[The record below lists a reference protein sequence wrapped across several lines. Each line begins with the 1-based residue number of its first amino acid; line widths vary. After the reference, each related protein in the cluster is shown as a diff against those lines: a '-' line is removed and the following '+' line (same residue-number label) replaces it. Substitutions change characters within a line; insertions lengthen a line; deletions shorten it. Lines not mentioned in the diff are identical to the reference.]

1 LLFLEIFDTQD
12 IRSAIMRQNQGMGR
26 GGGRGNGNGHPGGR
40 GRGMMG
46 GPSGRGG
53 PGRGGGPS
61 PGFSHYGPSS
71 HHQGGRGMMM
81 GRGDNHYN
89 HPGRMDGRGHMMGRG
104 PPLPH
109 VGRGNMMGRG
119 ADMRRGPGPRD
130 PRGRGHMNNDFGHY
144 GPGGGG
150 GNSNN
155 RFPIDNR
162 GPPPPPPPPPP
173 PNRMK
178 GNMNHQMQPGRG
190 HPPQN
195 MMRMNPQPPMNMH
208 QQQPFPPGG
217 HLQQPFNVPQQ
228 HQQQIPMNQSPLQMQ
243 HQMQMSGLPPP
254 NQQHPPMQQQ
264 HQQQVFPPNN
274 GQIQPIGQFPPH
286 QQIQMVNQQGP
297 PPQIISPQHTQQTIP
312 APSPAAANASAP
324 TADGWTE
331 YRSPQG
337 IPYYFNTITNVST
350 YERPASLPGAAVP
363 AAAAGTATSSPTG
376 ASAPAT
382 SSWQTYTDPNTGKK
396 YYSNGVTVT
405 WTRPV
410 ELGPDESTDN
420 SAQESSKRSSVSETE
435 STKKKRKKGEKDDE
449 CLYANKAEAVAA
461 FKGLLLAK
469 DIAPTTKWTDVVR
482 ICAED
487 ARWQACNTIGER
499 KQALAEYQTKR
510 ANELRDVKRQEK
522 VRAKEAYQRLL
533 TDILPTVKTFSPGS
547 SRFMD
552 VRDFLSKDDRFY
564 AVDDET
570 TREELFYEFVEE
582 MRKREER
589 NKRSKKREAK
599 DTYLSFLKLKEEEGK
614 LTFASTWD
622 SFVSSLGD
630 DEKNDPR
637 FIVSSHMPESDR
649 QLYFSDYVIEL
660 QNAEDEKRRRI
671 RDARRRAEKAQR
683 DAFRDKLREF
693 AKLGTVIPS
702 THWRSVED
710 KIASDPCY
718 EPVLAQGRDIPMEIF
733 NDFVDDWNE
742 QYRRDRSTLLRLWES
757 SKKEIKL
764 DESTGVDFS
773 KKLLDYSANSPDTY
787 ADVRRMSSNEPL
799 SSIMLFFNELK
810 ANGGV
815 NRANSRSN
823 LLRDEDSSEDE
834 GEIKEDGEEAG

>member
-1 LLFLEIFDTQD
+1 
-12 IRSAIMRQNQGMGR
+12 MGR
-26 GGGRGNGNGHPGGR
+26 GGGRGNNMMGHPGGR

-46 GPSGRGG
+46 GP
-53 PGRGGGPS
+53 PGRGGGRGGGPP
-61 PGFSHYGPSS
+61 PGMSHYGPSS
-71 HHQGGRGMMM
+71 SQHHHQGGRGMMI

-89 HPGRMDGRGHMMGRG
+89 NHHAGRMDGRGHMMGRG

-109 VGRGNMMGRG
+109 GGRGNMMDRG
-119 ADMRRGPGPRD
+119 GDMRRGPGPRD
-130 PRGRGHMNNDFGHY
+130 PRGRGPMNNDFGRY
-144 GPGGGG
+144 GPGGGHP
-150 GNSNN
+150 NN
-155 RFPIDNR
+155 RFPMNNR

-173 PNRMK
+173 PNRMN
-178 GNMNHQMQPGRG
+178 GNMNHQMHSGRG
-190 HPPQN
+190 HPQQN
-195 MMRMNPQPPMNMH
+195 MMRMHPNQPQMNMQ

-217 HLQQPFNVPQQ
+217 HLQQPFNGQQQ
-228 HQQQIPMNQSPLQMQ
+228 HQQMQMNQSPLQMQ
-243 HQMQMSGLPPP
+243 HQMQMPGMPPL

-264 HQQQVFPPNN
+264 QLFSPN
-274 GQIQPIGQFPPH
+274 GQTQPVGQFPPH
-286 QQIQMVNQQGP
+286 QQMQMMNQQGP
-297 PPQIISPQHTQQTIP
+297 PPQVISPQHTQQIV
-312 APSPAAANASAP
+312 AAASPATAAAAAAP

-331 YRSPQG
+331 HRSPQG

-350 YERPASLPGAAVP
+350 YERPASLSQPLQNG
-363 AAAAGTATSSPTG
+363 AAAGSATSSPTKASG
-376 ASAPAT
+376 TSAPAT
-382 SSWQTYTDPNTGKK
+382 SWQTYTDQNTGKK
-396 YYSNGVTVT
+396 YYSNGATVT
-405 WTRPV
+405 WTRPP
-410 ELGPDESTDN
+410 ELGPDESADN
-420 SAQESSKRSSVSETE
+420 SASNKRSSASENE
-435 STKKKRKKGEKDDE
+435 SAKKKRKKGEKDDG

-469 DIAPTTKWTDVVR
+469 DIAPTTKWNDVVR

-487 ARWQACNTIGER
+487 ARWEACNTIGER

-599 DTYLSFLKLKEEEGK
+599 DAYLAFLKLREEDGK
-614 LTFASTWD
+614 FTFASTWA
-622 SFVSSLGD
+622 SFISSLGD
-630 DEKNDPR
+630 EEKNDSR
-637 FIVSSHMPESDR
+637 FIVSANMSESDR

-683 DAFRDKLREF
+683 DAYREKLREF

-718 EPVLAQGRDIPMEIF
+718 EPVLAQGRDVPMEIF

-742 QYRRDRSTLLRLWES
+742 QYRRDRSTLSRLWES

-773 KKLLDYSANSPDTY
+773 KKLLDYSANSPDIY
-787 ADVRRMSSNEPL
+787 ADIRRMSSNEPL

-810 ANGGV
+810 ANAGV
-815 NRANSRSN
+815 QSANRRSS
-823 LLRDEDSSEDE
+823 LLNDEDSSEDE
-834 GEIKEDGEEAG
+834 GEIKEDGEEAE